1 VNVTLVEFDV
11 GTSWDRYQ
19 VTFQD
24 TEVLWVSYAPGVWV
38 TSFAGDY
45 SAFDSDLVG
54 AEFTWYGSPAR
65 EPAGSAEGSATITRI
80 GSVFVGNI
88 RLPNA
93 NGLSALLSLDEAGFY
108 WDDTDELLYV
118 KFPQNNPPDL
128 FSIVVGVASLVSNKQ
143 WIDEENQRSYDADL
157 VSLPKVKKTID
168 PLFFG
173 RIKLNDATIRLQN
186 VHGAYDFLADFDTY
200 GQEIRILYG
209 DTDDQYTNFRRMWTG
224 FVDDYTITESE
235 AIIRASDTRKL
246 LEKPVPVRFF
256 NQTDYTDL
264 DDSDDG
270 KPIPLAYGLI
280 VDVNPMC
287 VNRSIYDK
295 ASAQTYE
302 WKLCDTTDHDG
313 IDSIQA
319 VRYKGTALTPVSP
332 ITDPPTASGQYG
344 SVDLAEGT
352 FETYKADDDEYD
364 FRDLSVDFTGVE
376 NDGTA
381 IETGLDVIVDLIS
394 TYGDIPFSN
403 VRYNESQWTSA
414 TSDNVGLY
422 VKKDSTIAKEI
433 ERIAASLRIQF
444 DVQGDGRFTVR
455 RFDPTAEPVYTVRED
470 EILDPISAVYS
481 SEEFAS
487 RIYVEYQGGVYRYTD
502 DENEIIDRYKT
513 TRAKTF
519 ETILTNEA
527 DATDFATDVMSL
539 IKDLPPL
546 ISVTV
551 PIPTTDL
558 AIEQNIYA
566 ILNRPQARWFGRMK
580 CRIEGIQFNFD
591 TEDMRLDL
599 RGFESVDDEALQIYS
614 QGYGFGST
622 GFNSAPGATQ
632 YPEVS

>member
-1 VNVTLVEFDV
+1 
-11 GTSWDRYQ
+11 
-19 VTFQD
+19 
-24 TEVLWVSYAPGVWV
+24 
-38 TSFAGDY
+38 
-45 SAFDSDLVG
+45 
-54 AEFTWYGSPAR
+54 
-65 EPAGSAEGSATITRI
+65 
-80 GSVFVGNI
+80 
-88 RLPNA
+88 
-93 NGLSALLSLDEAGFY
+93 
-108 WDDTDELLYV
+108 
-118 KFPQNNPPDL
+118 
-128 FSIVVGVASLVSNKQ
+128 
-143 WIDEENQRSYDADL
+143 
-157 VSLPKVKKTID
+157 
-168 PLFFG
+168 
-173 RIKLNDATIRLQN
+173 
-186 VHGAYDFLADFDTY
+186 
-200 GQEIRILYG
+200 
-209 DTDDQYTNFRRMWTG
+209 
-224 FVDDYTITESE
+224 
-235 AIIRASDTRKL
+235 
-246 LEKPVPVRFF
+246 
-256 NQTDYTDL
+256 
-264 DDSDDG
+264 
-270 KPIPLAYGLI
+270 
-280 VDVNPMC
+280 
-287 VNRSIYDK
+287 
-295 ASAQTYE
+295 
-302 WKLCDTTDHDG
+302 
-313 IDSIQA
+313 
-319 VRYKGTALTPVSP
+319 
-332 ITDPPTASGQYG
+332 
-344 SVDLAEGT
+344 
-352 FETYKADDDEYD
+352 
-364 FRDLSVDFTGVE
+364 VE
-376 NDGTA
+376 NDGAA

-394 TYGDIPFSN
+394 TYGDIPFSD

-455 RFDPTAEPVYTVRED
+455 RFDSTAEPVYTVRED

-519 ETILTNEA
+519 ETILTSEA

-614 QGYGFGST
+614 QGYGYGAV
-622 GFNSAPGATQ
+622 GFNSAPGVTQ
-632 YPEVS
+632 YLEVV